1 MFLPSE
7 LRHISSWFISL
18 LSTNSTSGLFLSNQN
33 IREPQQASNILLLN
47 IYNTSIIL
55 FNISSWFISLLST
68 NSTSGLFLSNQNIR
82 EPQQA
87 SNILLLN
94 IYNTSIILFSI
105 SLASHAQG
113 YSKKASVEINA
124 DNNNLEPKI
133 HFVAFN
139 SSYNNYVDINP
150 SISLASHAQG
160 YSKKASVEINAD
172 NNNLEPKIHFV
183 AFNSSYNNYV
193 DINPNCTE
201 FLRRIESNADIHTYR
216 DLKADGLVYAANG
229 FYRNGVTEI
238 LYNKLL
244 WSGERY
250 PTASQT
256 SNFQEPVSNQPH
268 GILLVFSGYD
278 MGSAQDVD
286 WNTFFV
292 SKREVAEWGGRGHG
306 FLMSSTALNRVCQKY
321 IYISN
326 TFLKGH
332 DQNNQ
337 SGTGDSGASYKNHLF
352 VLRYVFGV

>member
-55 FNISSWFISLLST
+55 F
-68 NSTSGLFLSNQNIR
+68 
-82 EPQQA
+82 
-87 SNILLLN
+87 
-94 IYNTSIILFSI
+94 
-105 SLASHAQG
+105 
-113 YSKKASVEINA
+113 
-124 DNNNLEPKI
+124 
-133 HFVAFN
+133 
-139 SSYNNYVDINP
+139 